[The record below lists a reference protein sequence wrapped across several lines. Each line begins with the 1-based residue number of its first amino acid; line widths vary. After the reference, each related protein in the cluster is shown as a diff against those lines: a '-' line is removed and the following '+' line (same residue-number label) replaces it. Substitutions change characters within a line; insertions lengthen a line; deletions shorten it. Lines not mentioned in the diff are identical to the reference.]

1 MIEKIKVFVVK
12 RFDLIFMG
20 MLFLSLLVKHWLS
33 LAYLFSS
40 TGYFFDFTGY
50 FRNFKIIYLFSPL
63 AVIVLLLSFSLFFS
77 GWRRYICGLVSNVF
91 FTACIITDFVY
102 ARAFYSLPSFIWVIL
117 FANSK
122 SEVRGSI
129 TSLLWWTDLLFLVDF
144 IILIPLCLVMIRK
157 YKKNPPEHRSRK
169 KRLISFLIA
178 FLSSVLVLSVLFGH
192 DFLANDEEDYVP
204 ENDLTGQ
211 AVALTSAGF
220 HIKDAL
226 KVIFY
231 PDEISGLTEEQ
242 QQEIEEF
249 YTWKNAD
256 GGAPSAPFGQTKGQ
270 NIIFLQ
276 VESLE
281 NFTIGNEINGQE
293 ITPNINKMLD
303 HSYRFN
309 RVYEQVKGG
318 NSSDCDLMLMT
329 SMLPIENGPAFILY
343 EQSSFHSLPSILREE
358 GNYYTAYFNG
368 EKNSM
373 WNYEMVMESAIQFD
387 TYSMDYSQDVIY
399 NQYLSDESMLNQTLP
414 KVVQVVQDAG
424 ENPFYAHIVLC
435 SSHMPFQL
443 PQEEWL
449 LDLPSDLKG
458 TYMGNYLECVAYVD
472 HAIGEFLDGLE
483 QAGLM
488 KNTMVIITGDHGGVH
503 KYYPQRVDKFSRE
516 YPWMGTS
523 ETYTVPLIFCSPE
536 LEGRE
541 YDLYSGHVD
550 VMPSLLHL
558 LGISPEVYQN
568 TAMGRNLFC
577 TSRNFVIQPN
587 GTIRGDYS
595 DEEVKYIKKM
605 YTYADLLIRGYYGV
619 RSN

>member
-1 MIEKIKVFVVK
+1 
-12 RFDLIFMG
+12 
-20 MLFLSLLVKHWLS
+20 
-33 LAYLFSS
+33 
-40 TGYFFDFTGY
+40 
-50 FRNFKIIYLFSPL
+50 
-63 AVIVLLLSFSLFFS
+63 
-77 GWRRYICGLVSNVF
+77 
-91 FTACIITDFVY
+91 
-102 ARAFYSLPSFIWVIL
+102 
-117 FANSK
+117 
-122 SEVRGSI
+122 
-129 TSLLWWTDLLFLVDF
+129 
-144 IILIPLCLVMIRK
+144 
-157 YKKNPPEHRSRK
+157 
-169 KRLISFLIA
+169 
-178 FLSSVLVLSVLFGH
+178 
-192 DFLANDEEDYVP
+192 
-204 ENDLTGQ
+204 
-211 AVALTSAGF
+211 
-220 HIKDAL
+220 
-226 KVIFY
+226 
-231 PDEISGLTEEQ
+231 
-242 QQEIEEF
+242 
-249 YTWKNAD
+249 AD

-449 LDLPSDLKG
+449 LDLPS
-458 TYMGNYLECVAYVD
+458 
-472 HAIGEFLDGLE
+472 
-483 QAGLM
+483 
-488 KNTMVIITGDHGGVH
+488 
-503 KYYPQRVDKFSRE
+503 
-516 YPWMGTS
+516 
-523 ETYTVPLIFCSPE
+523 
-536 LEGRE
+536 
-541 YDLYSGHVD
+541 
-550 VMPSLLHL
+550 
-558 LGISPEVYQN
+558 
-568 TAMGRNLFC
+568 
-577 TSRNFVIQPN
+577 
-587 GTIRGDYS
+587 
-595 DEEVKYIKKM
+595 
-605 YTYADLLIRGYYGV
+605 
-619 RSN
+619 